1 MRLARIKC
9 AIGRHRPSAVRATR
23 FADGWI
29 SRCGH
34 CRAPMAYL
42 EETGWFLAQ
51 GADRNEAVAARR
63 FAQVA
68 ALGLAMVPLQSSA
81 AHNDGLFGNAAAN
94 IAAARPS
101 LAEQFLSDF
110 ERSGLHCRSLI
121 DGSNADAVRQV
132 RALAT
137 HPETYKHVDTEVR
150 AAANGRHSFVMV
162 YTVDDAQGQESLK
175 RSFGWIDTAD
185 CSARI
190 THG

>member
-68 ALGLAMVPLQSSA
+68 ALGLAMVPLRRFRS
-81 AHNDGLFGNAAAN
+81 NDVIDVLADLFIDHGTPEHIRSDNVLCWEAAAGTGQQ
-94 IAAARPS
+94 IS
-101 LAEQFLSDF
+101 L
-110 ERSGLHCRSLI
+110 RR
-121 DGSNADAVRQV
+121 V
-132 RALAT
+132 
-137 HPETYKHVDTEVR
+137 
-150 AAANGRHSFVMV
+150 
-162 YTVDDAQGQESLK
+162 
-175 RSFGWIDTAD
+175 
-185 CSARI
+185 
-190 THG
+190 